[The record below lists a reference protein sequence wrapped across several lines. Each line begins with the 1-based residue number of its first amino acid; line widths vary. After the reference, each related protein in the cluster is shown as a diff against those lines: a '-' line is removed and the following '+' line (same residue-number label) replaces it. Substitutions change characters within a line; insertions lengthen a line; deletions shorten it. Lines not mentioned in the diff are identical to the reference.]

1 MGDNCGRL
9 GEAMRGR
16 IIVILVLSHAAL
28 LVGGFYLGKLLSFR
42 DSMKTAN
49 SIGSL
54 AATGML
60 SEYVKSRL
68 ESGSCSEAKQ
78 ALLTFDRALEEFRKG
93 DGVKLSDLYFFD
105 RVLTYTRL
113 AKIARKQG
121 DQALAAQSLSVAR
134 KTCTGGKWSDCS
146 EKALNDITEQ
156 LDRKIPIKCL
166 AGR

>member
-1 MGDNCGRL
+1 MNPKSVKRL
-9 GEAMRGR
+9 R
-16 IIVILVLSHAAL
+16 IALILLLSHAAL
-28 LVGGFYLGKLLSFR
+28 LVGGFYLGKIVSFS

-68 ESGSCSEAKQ
+68 ETGSCSEAKE
-78 ALLTFDRALEEFRKG
+78 ALLTFDRALEDLRKREG
-93 DGVKLSDLYFFD
+93 ARLSELYFFD

-121 DQALAAQSLSVAR
+121 DQALAAQYLSVAR
-134 KTCTGGKWSDCS
+134 KTCSGGKWADCS

-156 LDRKIPIKCL
+156 LDRKLPIKCL
-166 AGR
+166 AEAR